1 MEQNAMADFLTITMN
16 PALDLSTI
24 ASHVEHTHK
33 IRCEAPLV
41 HPGGGGINVS
51 RVIHR
56 LGGDCLAWFP
66 VGGRN
71 GEALKEMLLAENVPY
86 CCMAITGETRE
97 SFSVHDAVTG
107 KDFRFVFPGACL
119 TALESDACLSYLT
132 TFEGNPRYWVASGS
146 LPRGVPENFYALLA
160 KAVKRK
166 GSRLALDTSGPALR
180 SALNEGVFM
189 IKPSLRELQE
199 LTGGALTSND
209 LRLRAVRKIIS
220 QGQAQIV
227 ALSLGEEGA
236 LLVTAEIALLAKGL
250 SVNVVST
257 VGAGDSFLGG
267 FLWSLNRVDDLQLAL
282 RFGMAAGA
290 AALLSQGTSLCQVRD
305 VQRLH
310 GDVVTTHL

>member
-1 MEQNAMADFLTITMN
+1 MADFLTITMN

-33 IRCEAPLV
+33 IRCEVPLL

-71 GEALKEMLLAENVPY
+71 GAVLKEMLLAENVAS
-86 CCMAITGETRE
+86 CCTEIAGETRE
-97 SFSVHDAVTG
+97 SFSVHDVLTG
-107 KDFRFVFPGACL
+107 KDFRFVMPGACL
-119 TALESDACLSYLT
+119 SALESDACLSYLT
-132 TFEGNPRYWVASGS
+132 GFEGKPRYWVASGS
-146 LPRGVPENFYALLA
+146 LPRGVPESFYALLA
-160 KAVKRK
+160 KRVNAK
-166 GSRLALDTSGPALR
+166 GSRLVLDTSGSAL
-180 SALNEGVFM
+180 SLALNEGVFM
-189 IKPSLRELQE
+189 IKPSLRELQD
-199 LTGGALTSND
+199 LTGDALLTND
-209 LRLRAVRKIIS
+209 LRLTAVRRIIS

-236 LLVTAEIALLAKGL
+236 LLVTAGTALLAKGL

-267 FLWSLNRVDDLQLAL
+267 FLWSLNRGDDLQLAL
-282 RFGMAAGA
+282 RFAMAAGA
-290 AALLSQGTSLCQVRD
+290 AALLSQGTSLCQALD

-310 GDVVTTHL
+310 ADVVITHL